1 VVRDVPEQGGG
12 RRWNWL
18 AITVSLAVHSLLFL
32 VVIHGEPPVNP
43 RRPNQVLLVP
53 LPGPEP
59 SRITP
64 LPVIVP
70 RIDRGPGRVPRS
82 APPEPPSVIDTVAS
96 IPAEQPVPGPVDSS
110 TTQRGP
116 VGRIGPGLATGRL
129 WVRPLPLPPRELAKR
144 LQRSHKELVDSAITA
159 VIQAYLDSIAREPG
173 ADRVKLPDWTT
184 EVNGAKFGLDSRNIY
199 IAGLKIPA
207 AVLALLPLPSA
218 GNQSRALDHTG
229 AWIAE
234 DLQRAA
240 SRAATLDEFKQAVRE
255 LREQKQWEKDLQRA
269 QRERPSD
276 STSKAP

>member
-1 VVRDVPEQGGG
+1 VPDVPEQGRG
-12 RRWNWL
+12 RGWNWL
-18 AITVSLAVHSLLFL
+18 AIVVSLAVHSLLLL

-43 RRPNQVLLVP
+43 RRNNPVILVP

-59 SRITP
+59 TRVTP
-64 LPVIVP
+64 VPLFVP
-70 RIDRGPGRVPRS
+70 RLDHGPGLVPRS
-82 APPEPPSVIDTVAS
+82 APPEPPTVIDTAVTA
-96 IPAEQPVPGPVDSS
+96 PTEQPTPGPVDS
-110 TTQRGP
+110 TAAPRAP
-116 VGRIGPGLATGRL
+116 AGRIGPGLATGRL

-159 VIQAYLDSIAREPG
+159 VIQAYLDSMAREPG

-207 AVLALLPLPSA
+207 AVLALLPLPSG

-229 AWIAE
+229 GWIAE

-269 QRERPSD
+269 QREPPPD

>member
-1 VVRDVPEQGGG
+1 MPEQGSG

-18 AITVSLAVHSLLFL
+18 AIAVSLAVHSLLFL
-32 VVIHGEPPVNP
+32 IVVHGEPPMNP
-43 RRPNQVLLVP
+43 RRPNQVVFVP
-53 LPGPEP
+53 LPGPD
-59 SRITP
+59 SARVTP
-64 LPVIVP
+64 LPRIVAP
-70 RIDRGPGRVPRS
+70 VERGPSPVPRS
-82 APPEPPSVIDTVAS
+82 APPELPRLIDSSVA
-96 IPAEQPVPGPVDSS
+96 IPAEKSAPGPVD
-110 TTQRGP
+110 TATAPRGP

-144 LQRSHKELVDSAITA
+144 LQRSHTELVDSAITA
-159 VIQAYLDSIAREPG
+159 VIQGYLDSMAREPG

-207 AVLALLPLPSA
+207 AVLALLPLPSV

-269 QRERPSD
+269 QREQPSD